1 MRSRP
6 VVMVTSLLAAAAVGG
21 AGAGTASAACGGVIY
36 HRPKHINPAH
46 RPPLAVGDSTM
57 LLASRPLARIGIE
70 ANARGCRPVYEGL
83 NYLARR
89 KRQKRLPKV
98 VLLHL
103 GLNAGIST
111 RLIRRG
117 LDILGPKRIL
127 VLVTP
132 RGGHDRRVIL
142 AAGRH
147 WPKRVQVIDWVR
159 IRRGH
164 REYFNEPHGLHLSW
178 TGVRV
183 FVRLCQERVLPLN
196 REPSQA
202 RRG

>member
-1 MRSRP
+1 MRNRLGLLLLL
-6 VVMVTSLLAAAAVGG
+6 VLAAAAF
-21 AGAGTASAACGGVIY
+21 AGAEAATASAACGGVIY
-36 HRPKHINPAH
+36 HRPKRIDPRH

-57 LLASRPLARIGIE
+57 LLAARPLAAIGIE

-89 KRQKRLPKV
+89 KRQRRLPKV
-98 VLLHL
+98 ILMHL
-103 GLNAGIST
+103 GLNGGIST

-117 LDILGPKRIL
+117 LDILGPRRVL

-147 WPKRVQVIDWVR
+147 WPKRVRVIDWVR

-164 REYFNEPHGLHLSW
+164 REYFNEPHGLHLSM

-183 FVRLCQERVLPLN
+183 FVRICKRRVLPLN
-196 REPSQA
+196 RLPT
-202 RRG
+202 RR